1 MALNLF
7 HDSSIPNLRE
17 PARQPAK
24 ASLIHGGAN
33 DASFY
38 YGRGTAVHKSIVL
51 DTQANT
57 DKFTSDLLWY
67 GLATAAVLYVI
78 YGRK

>member
-7 HDSSIPNLRE
+7 HDNSIPNMRE
-17 PARQPAK
+17 PARMPVR

-33 DASFY
+33 DSSFY
-38 YGRGTAVHKSIVL
+38 YGRGVPPHRSLKL

-57 DKFTSDLLWY
+57 EKFQKDLLMY
-67 GLATAAVLYVI
+67 GLATVAILYVI
-78 YGRK
+78 YGR

>member
-7 HDSSIPNLRE
+7 HDNSIPSFQQ
-17 PARQPAK
+17 PARMPVRT
-24 ASLIHGGAN
+24 SLIPGGAN

-38 YGRGTAVHKSIVL
+38 YGRGVPPHRSIVM

-57 DKFTSDLLWY
+57 DKFKKDLLMY
-67 GLATAAVLYVI
+67 GLATVAILYVI
-78 YGRK
+78 YGR